1 MEGNPE
7 SAAGDLLCGAAE
19 SRPPAP
25 ELRFEGSGDGK
36 EGRPDPGASPLA
48 GANGARYKSMS
59 PARLPIARAPCL
71 TIPPGFSPSALL
83 ESPVLLTNMKAE
95 PSPTTGTFNM
105 CSIMDKTVCIE
116 VLSSTR
122 DTSDVNAYDGGNSG
136 DFEFKP
142 HGRASYNPDLSSLK
156 PSGSVGLIQEE
167 NMPSMQIPSQSQ
179 GQCRGTSKNEPTLLA
194 SAPNS
199 VTEMSNL
206 TASLPSEAGSGELQ
220 QAKSLEQST
229 QMLQSDP
236 SEPTPSS
243 ILERSAE
250 DGYNWRKY
258 GQKHVKGSEYP
269 RSYYKCTHPHCQM
282 KKQIERSQDGQIT
295 EIIYKGRHDHP
306 KPQPNR
312 RSAIGAVLSSQEEEK
327 PAEFS
332 SLMGAEDKSA
342 NVPFHIT
349 HQVDPNGTT
358 ELSPALVSE
367 NDVEIGGGQS
377 NNCNEVVGDGD
388 PESKRRKMENANIES
403 ASIGKMNRE
412 PRVVVQTVSEVDIL
426 DDGYRWRK
434 YGQKVVKG
442 NPNPRSYYKCTNSGC
457 PVRKHVE
464 RASHDPK
471 AVITTYE
478 GKHNHDV
485 PAAKT
490 ISHEMITTGES
501 SLSSHSTAALGGMMR
516 NCGTSTRTF
525 PHPFT
530 QIEESDTVSLDLGVG
545 IIPCQSNISN
555 EQQQPLEIEQLQH
568 YQPQSMDCGK
578 LVIQTTSLSS
588 LNGSSH
594 TTRIYESGEV
604 EGEGFTFKATP
615 IDPSSNLYYTT
626 AGNLVMG
633 P

>member
-7 SAAGDLLCGAAE
+7 PAAGDLGCGAVE
-19 SRPPAP
+19 GRPPAP
-25 ELRFEGSGDGK
+25 ELRFEGSGAGK

-105 CSIMDKTVCIE
+105 CSIMDKTVCIK
-116 VLSSTR
+116 VSSSTR
-122 DTSDVNAYDGGNSG
+122 DTSDVTAYDGGNSG

-156 PSGSVGLIQEE
+156 PSGSAGLIQEE

-179 GQCRGTSKNEPTLLA
+179 GQCR
-194 SAPNS
+194 
-199 VTEMSNL
+199 
-206 TASLPSEAGSGELQ
+206 ASLPSEADSGELQ

-295 EIIYKGRHDHP
+295 EIIYKGQHDHP

-332 SLMGAEDKSA
+332 SLMGAEEKSA

-349 HQVDPNGTT
+349 QQVDPNGTT

-367 NDVEIGGGQS
+367 NDIEIGGGQS
-377 NNCNEVVGDGD
+377 NDCNEVVGDGD
-388 PESKRRKMENANIES
+388 PESKRRKMENTNIES
-403 ASIGKMNRE
+403 ASSGKMNRE

-485 PAAKT
+485 PASKT
-490 ISHEMITTGES
+490 ISHEASTSMITTGEG
-501 SLSSHSTAALGGMMR
+501 SLSNHSRAALGGMTR

-545 IIPCQSNISN
+545 IIPCQSNITN
-555 EQQQPLEIEQLQH
+555 EQQQQPWEIEQLQH
-568 YQPQSMDCGK
+568 HQAQSVDCGK
-578 LVIQTTSLSS
+578 LMIQTTPLSS
-588 LNGSSH
+588 LSGSSH
-594 TTRIYESGEV
+594 TRIYESGED

>member
-7 SAAGDLLCGAAE
+7 PAAGDLGCGAAE
-19 SRPPAP
+19 GRPPAP
-25 ELRFEGSGDGK
+25 ELRFEGSGAGK

-105 CSIMDKTVCIE
+105 CSIMDKTVCIK
-116 VLSSTR
+116 VSSSTR
-122 DTSDVNAYDGGNSG
+122 DTSDVTAYDGGNSG

-156 PSGSVGLIQEE
+156 PSRSAGLIQEE

-179 GQCRGTSKNEPTLLA
+179 
-194 SAPNS
+194 
-199 VTEMSNL
+199 
-206 TASLPSEAGSGELQ
+206 ASLPSEADSGELQ

-332 SLMGAEDKSA
+332 SLMGAEEKSA

-349 HQVDPNGTT
+349 QQVDPNGTT
-358 ELSPALVSE
+358 KLSPALVSE
-367 NDVEIGGGQS
+367 NDIEIGGGQS
-377 NNCNEVVGDGD
+377 NDCNEVVGDGD
-388 PESKRRKMENANIES
+388 PESKRRKMENTNIES
-403 ASIGKMNRE
+403 ASSGKMNRE

-485 PAAKT
+485 PASKT
-490 ISHEMITTGES
+490 ISHEASTSTITTGEG
-501 SLSSHSTAALGGMMR
+501 SLSNHSRAALGGMTR

-545 IIPCQSNISN
+545 IIPCQSNITN
-555 EQQQPLEIEQLQH
+555 EQQQQPWEIEQLQH
-568 YQPQSMDCGK
+568 HQAQSVDCGK
-578 LVIQTTSLSS
+578 LMIQTTPLSS
-588 LNGSSH
+588 LSGSSH
-594 TTRIYESGEV
+594 TRIYESGED